1 MSATKSIHI
10 SDESSKRRKL
20 MKLTSAYAAKIVLG
34 TSNTEFGGGLG
45 DPPKAWGTAMPAR
58 VSWLAV
64 QVTSAKC

>member
-1 MSATKSIHI
+1 
-10 SDESSKRRKL
+10 

-58 VSWLAV
+58 VNWPAV